1 MNFLSMWALISKIL
15 KLQAIG
21 LGKSLRFFA
30 KISINSTNMFQTKQ
44 FCCQTRFIISISS
57 YQVKISGLY
66 PLLHG
71 FTALNKIGEIL
82 IKRLIIILIKK
93 SIKENY

>member
-15 KLQAIG
+15 KLQALG
-21 LGKSLRFFA
+21 LGKSLSFFV

-44 FCCQTRFIISISS
+44 FWCQTRFIISISS

-82 IKRLIIILIKK
+82 IKG
-93 SIKENY
+93 S